1 MSSKRA
7 LIRKNHLLFYPRLLR
22 VNSFTK
28 TFQMLKKKNLSSKIV
43 FSFKNTNPTN

>member
-7 LIRKNHLLFYPRLLR
+7 LIRKNHALFYPKLLR

-28 TFQMLKKKNLSSKIV
+28 TFQMLKKKLSSKIV